1 MRAQAERV
9 CHVFHFADVEVVEAE
24 FSIIK
29 AGERLPLEPK
39 AFRVLLFLLQ
49 NPQKLIT
56 KEVLLDAVWGETAVS
71 ENSLTRSIA
80 LLRRL
85 LGDDTHVPRF
95 IETVATVGYRFV
107 CPVEVREDANGGLGN
122 SNGDSLKSPP
132 EGVSGLAL
140 VDPVAANPAAPRKW
154 WQFKPDL
161 KLPIQ
166 ITISRSSS
174 FIWAAAGVLIVVLAA
189 FLIGLAVREPARPSA
204 TPPVL
209 KAVIKLEPGLSLGLP
224 TIWGRPARTAMAIS
238 RDGHFIVYSGIAED
252 PGPDA
257 KPRLYLRRTDQSE
270 ARPITGTEGG
280 DMPFLSPDDRW
291 VGFWASGKLMKVSI
305 DGGVPAT
312 LTNAASPFGASW
324 GLDNTIMFE
333 QDYVSGLF
341 EVSAGGGQP
350 ISLTT
355 PDRAKGESSHRLP
368 HCLPDGKSALF
379 TIMSEAYDLHPRT
392 ALLDVRTRKWRVLVD
407 DAADARYVL
416 PGYLVFLRQGVL
428 MAVPFD
434 LGRLEV
440 TGQPVP
446 VLTNVMQSLNG
457 PSNSV
462 NQASGQF
469 SISDS
474 GWLAYAEGGIFP
486 DRQNSLVWVD
496 RQGRTEGIAAFKAP
510 FFAPRLSPDGK
521 QIAYMILGREKQV
534 WVYDINRGTASRL
547 TGEGRVSFLNWTPD
561 GKRLVFGWCI
571 EGEPNLYWQPADGS
585 GAMERLTKSD
595 FYQIPGSWSP
605 DGATLAFTELSPD
618 DLWHIFL
625 LDLKSRRITR
635 FLNSPA
641 AETYPEFSPDGRW
654 IVYGSNETG
663 RLEVYVRPFP
673 GPGGKW
679 LISQEGGSEPLWARN
694 GKQLYYRS
702 LDWKE
707 VWAVDV
713 QTGAGFSASK
723 PRLLLKLT
731 ERMGVAVPMRAWDVS
746 PDGQRFLMVKPE
758 DVKPTSVT
766 ELVLIVNWAQ
776 DLKRLVPAGKK

>member
-24 FSIIK
+24 FSIVK
-29 AGERLPLEPK
+29 AGERLPVEPK
-39 AFRVLLFLLQ
+39 AFKVLLFLLR

-95 IETVATVGYRFV
+95 IETVATVGYRLV
-107 CPVEVREDANGGLGN
+107 CQVEVVEDANGGLGN
-122 SNGDSLKSPP
+122 SNGDSLMSPP
-132 EGVSGLAL
+132 EGISGPA
-140 VDPVAANPAAPRKW
+140 PVVPIAANAQAPQQW

-161 KLPIQ
+161 KLPFQ
-166 ITISRSSS
+166 ITVARSSS
-174 FIWAAAGVLIVVLAA
+174 FIWLAAGVFIVVLTA
-189 FLIGLAVREPARPSA
+189 FLIGLAVTKLARPSA
-204 TPPVL
+204 TPPVV

-238 RDGHFIVYSGIAED
+238 RDGHFIVYSAIAGS

-270 ARPITGTEGG
+270 ARPIAGAEGG
-280 DMPFLSPDDRW
+280 EMPFLSPDDRW
-291 VGFWASGKLMKVSI
+291 VGFWTGGKLMKVSV
-305 DGGVPAT
+305 DGGVPVT
-312 LTNAASPFGASW
+312 LTNLTWPFGASW
-324 GLDNTIMFE
+324 TLDNTILFA
-333 QDYVSGLF
+333 SGSDNSLF
-341 EVSAGGGQP
+341 RVSAEGGEAE
-350 ISLTT
+350 SLTA
-355 PDRAKGESSHRLP
+355 PDRSKQEYSHRLP

-379 TIMSEAYDLHPRT
+379 TIMSETFDLHPRV
-392 ALLDVRTRKWRVLVD
+392 ALLDVKTRKWRVLID
-407 DAADARYVL
+407 DAADARYVP
-416 PGYLVFLRQGVL
+416 PGYLVFLRQGTL

-440 TGQPVP
+440 MGQQAP
-446 VLTNVMQSLNG
+446 VLANVMQSLNG
-457 PSNSV
+457 TNDYV

-474 GWLAYAEGGIFP
+474 GWLVYAEGGIFP

-496 RQGRTEGIAAFKAP
+496 RQGRTEAIAAFKAP

-521 QIAYMILGREKQV
+521 QIAYQTLGKESQV

-547 TGEGRVSFLNWTPD
+547 TGEGRARWPNWTPD
-561 GKRLVFGWCI
+561 GKRLVFGWCK
-571 EGEPNLYWQPADGS
+571 EGAPNLYWQPADGS

-595 FYQIPGSWSP
+595 FWQSPGSWSP
-605 DGATLAFTELSPD
+605 DGATLAFAELKPKT
-618 DLWHIFL
+618 LRHIFL
-625 LDLKSRRITR
+625 LDLKSHGTAP
-635 FLNSPA
+635 FLNSSA
-641 AETYPEFSPDGRW
+641 TEAYPELSPDGRW
-654 IVYGSNETG
+654 MAYTSDETG

-679 LISQEGGSEPLWARN
+679 LISQEGGTEPLWARS

-702 LDWKE
+702 LDGKE
-707 VWAVDV
+707 VWAVDF
-713 QTGAGFSASK
+713 QTGAGFTASK
-723 PRLLLKLT
+723 PRRLLKMT
-731 ERMGVAVPMRAWDVS
+731 EVMGTGAPIRSRDVS
-746 PDGQRFLMVKPE
+746 LDGQRLLMVKLE
-758 DVKPTSVT
+758 DTKPTPVT
-766 ELVLIVNWAQ
+766 ELVLIVNWAE
-776 DLKRLVPAGKK
+776 DLKLLAPTGKK

>member
-24 FSIIK
+24 FSIVK
-29 AGERLPLEPK
+29 AGERLPVEPK
-39 AFRVLLFLLQ
+39 AFKVLLFLLR

-107 CPVEVREDANGGLGN
+107 CPVEVREDAHNGLGN
-122 SNGDSLKSPP
+122 SNGDSLVSPA
-132 EGVSGLAL
+132 EGTSG
-140 VDPVAANPAAPRKW
+140 PVPVNSVPANAQAPRNRW
-154 WQFKPDL
+154 RFRPDL
-161 KLPIQ
+161 KLPFQ
-166 ITISRSSS
+166 ITIARSSS
-174 FIWAAAGVLIVVLAA
+174 FIWLEAGALIVVLTA
-189 FLIGLAVREPARPSA
+189 FLIGLAVRKSAQPS
-204 TPPVL
+204 PSLPVVE
-209 KAVIKLEPGLSLGLP
+209 AVIKLEAGLSLGP
-224 TIWGRPARTAMAIS
+224 PNPWGRPVRTEMAIS
-238 RDGHFIVYSGIAED
+238 RNGHFVVYSAIAENA
-252 PGPDA
+252 GPDA
-257 KPRLYLRRTDQSE
+257 KPRLYLRRTDQSA
-270 ARPITGTEGG
+270 ARPIAGTEGG

-291 VGFWASGKLMKVSI
+291 VGFWASGKLMKVSV
-305 DGGVPAT
+305 DGGVPVT
-312 LTNAASPFGASW
+312 LTNATSPFGASW
-324 GLDNTIMFE
+324 GLDNTIMFAKN
-333 QDYVSGLF
+333 YVSGLF
-341 EVSAGGGQP
+341 EVSAEGGQP
-350 ISLTT
+350 LSLTT
-355 PDRAKGESSHRLP
+355 PDRSKGENSHRLP

-392 ALLDVRTRKWRVLVD
+392 ALLDVRTQKWRVLVD
-407 DAADARYVL
+407 DAADARFVP
-416 PGYLVFLRQGVL
+416 PGYLVFLRQGTL

-446 VLTNVMQSLNG
+446 VLTNVKQSLNG
-457 PSNSV
+457 VSNGI

-474 GWLAYAEGGIFP
+474 GWLVYAEGGIFP
-486 DRQNSLVWVD
+486 DWQNSLVWVD
-496 RQGRTEGIAAFKAP
+496 RQGRTEAIASFKAP
-510 FFAPRLSPDGK
+510 FFVPRLSPDGK
-521 QIAYMILGREKQV
+521 QIAYVTWGREKQV

-547 TGEGRVSFLNWTPD
+547 TGEGRVSPLNWTPD
-561 GKRLVFGWCI
+561 GKRLVFGWCK

-605 DGATLAFTELSPD
+605 DGGTLAFTETSPD
-618 DLWHIFL
+618 NLWHIFL

-641 AETYPEFSPDGRW
+641 GEIYQEFSPDGRW
-654 IVYGSNETG
+654 MAYVSDETG

-679 LISQEGGSEPLWARN
+679 LISQEGGSEPLWTRN

-702 LDWKE
+702 LDHKE

-713 QTGAGFSASK
+713 QTGAGFFASK
-723 PRLLLKLT
+723 PRRLLQLT
-731 ERMGVAVPMRAWDVS
+731 EAMGVAVPMRAWDVS
-746 PDGQRFLMVKPE
+746 PDGQRFLMVKLE
-758 DVKPTSVT
+758 DGKPTPVT
-766 ELVLIVNWAQ
+766 ELVLIVNWAE
-776 DLKRLVPAGKK
+776 DLKLLAPTGKK